1 MEEGKEVYLK
11 SLTGQLQPADGA
23 DCAAR
28 GHPTEAGFSALSAP
42 SAALLNQFDLDRAD
56 AALDLNANLRAAIAT
71 MSVHAAVA
79 FE

>member
-23 DCAAR
+23 DSRPRANLPKLAFLR
-28 GHPTEAGFSALSAP
+28 YAAP